1 MKILVSGSHGLVGKA
16 LIQSL
21 TTDGHEVLRLVRG
34 ARTLGAAEIE
44 WHPNQ
49 GQLDGQHL
57 EGLDVVVHLAGESIA
72 SGRWTE
78 SKKRAI
84 RESRVKG
91 TSLLSGV
98 LAQLSRPPLVFLS
111 ASAIGYYGDRG
122 DELLTEQSAPGEDF
136 LSSVCVEWENATK
149 PAMEKGIRTIHARF
163 GVILAAGGG
172 ALGQMLTP
180 FRMGIGGRVGT
191 GKQWMSWIALG
202 DVVNGLKFLIADKPV
217 QGAVNFVA
225 PNPVT
230 NAEFTK
236 TLGRVLSRPTLFP
249 VPAFGARL
257 AFGELADALLLSSQ
271 RVEPSVLEDK
281 GFLFSWPTLEPALR
295 HLLERR

>member
-21 TTDGHEVLRLVRG
+21 TTDGHEVLRLVRR
-34 ARTLGAAEIE
+34 ARAVGAAEIE

-98 LAQLSRPPLVFLS
+98 LAQLSRPPSVFLS

-149 PAMEKGIRTIHARF
+149 PAKEKGIRTIHARF
-163 GVILAAGGG
+163 GVILDAGGG

-202 DVVNGLKFLIADKPV
+202 DVVNGLKFLIADKPAH
-217 QGAVNFVA
+217 GAVNFVA

-271 RVEPSVLEDK
+271 KVEPSVLEDK